1 MLANSMDSVTERQP
15 GELLGRVESVHI
27 AAKERASMQP
37 VGWVRAVAGEGL
49 EGDRY
54 LLGTGRYSD
63 RAHSEEGRHA
73 TLIEAEVLEE
83 LSAGS
88 GFTLTAAE
96 SRRNITTRGARLND
110 LLGESF
116 YVGDVLC
123 EGVRLCEPCMYLVEV
138 TGKPV
143 LGPLI
148 HRGGLRV
155 HLLTDGTIENGDLLS
170 RA

>member
-1 MLANSMDSVTERQP
+1 MGPAEEREP
-15 GELLGRVESVHI
+15 GETLGRVESVHI
-27 AAKERASMQP
+27 TAEERAPMEP
-37 VGWVRAVAGEGL
+37 VERVRAVAGEGL

-54 LLGTGRYSD
+54 LLGTGRYSG

-73 TLIEAEVLEE
+73 TLIEAEVLEQM
-83 LSAGS
+83 SAEAGIS
-88 GFTLTAAE
+88 LTAAE
-96 SRRNITTRGARLND
+96 SRRNITTRGVRLND
-110 LLGESF
+110 LVGEHF

-123 EGVRLCEPCMYLVEV
+123 EGVRPCEPCMYLVEV

-148 HRGGLRV
+148 HKGGLRM
-155 HLLTDGTIENGDLLS
+155 HLLTDGTIGNGDLLS